1 MKKPK
6 MRVSATSSV
15 QAPVG
20 GLDDTSPISNMSPD
34 FALEMVNWFPEGN
47 SIRARGGYRHHVDNL
62 GAPGKAILAYNGGD
76 TTFSR
81 LFVATDVG
89 IYDISIATDA
99 PALVHP
105 LTDGNVQW
113 IQFSNIA
120 GNFLIGCNGV
130 DPAFLYNGT
139 TWTDFVASGTPT
151 VPGEIDGLD
160 PSDIVD
166 IIAHKSRI
174 WFVEKNTMDVYYWP
188 TSAVAGLA
196 TPFPMGGIFTKGGSV
211 NTLFTWTM
219 DAGYSIDDL
228 LIIQSTRGELA
239 SYAGI
244 DPDTDFRIVGR
255 YEVGAPLGRKS
266 NVSLNG
272 DTLLMTEYGLVPMS
286 KISSGAYVLGSLDV
300 TASGRISQSLSQI
313 IRVRMS
319 GTSGWELVSS
329 PALQYVVL
337 SVPEFSGLPPLQYI
351 MNSLTGAWTTY
362 NLPAETFLEYDG
374 MLYFC
379 DNVSSVYRHG
389 DSDLDNVGLDGTG
402 GTGVIAGFKQAYNYF
417 DSPNINKHYKLVRPI
432 FESINA
438 PSYNLNISVDFG
450 PGDVAT
456 LNDPGPV
463 VSGGTTWDSGIWDS
477 SIWSPQAEVYQQWIG
492 VLGTGY
498 SASMIVKVR
507 ATTST
512 RFVASH
518 WAFENGVSL

>member
-1 MKKPK
+1 MKRPK
-6 MRVSATSSV
+6 MRVSAASSV

-47 SIRARGGYRHHVDNL
+47 SLIARGGYRHHVDNL
-62 GAPGKAILAYNGGD
+62 GAPGKSIMSYIG
-76 TTFSR
+76 TTAAVNR
-81 LFVATDVG
+81 LFVATDLGV
-89 IYDISIATDA
+89 YDASAQTST
-99 PALVHP
+99 PVLVHP
-105 LTDGNVQW
+105 LTNGNVQW
-113 IQFSNIA
+113 VQFSNIA

-139 TWTDFVASGTPT
+139 SWSSFTTSATPT
-151 VPGEIDGLD
+151 LPGEINGLL
-160 PSDIVD
+160 PEDIVD
-166 IIAHKSRI
+166 VIAHKSRI
-174 WFVEKNTMDVYYWP
+174 WFVKKDSMDVYYWP
-188 TSAVAGLA
+188 TSAVAGDVTA
-196 TPFPMGGIFTKGGSV
+196 FPLGGIFTKGGYV
-211 NTLFTWTM
+211 NTMFTWTM

-228 LIIQSTRGELA
+228 LIIQSSRGELA
-239 SYAGI
+239 AYAGT
-244 DPDTDFRIVGR
+244 DPDTDFKIIGR
-255 YEVGAPLGRKS
+255 YEIGAPMGRKS

-272 DTLLMTEYGLVPMS
+272 DTLLMTEYGLVPVS
-286 KISSGAYVLGSLDV
+286 KISGGSYVLGALDV
-300 TASGRISQSLSQI
+300 TASGRISQSLSKI
-313 IRVRMS
+313 IRTRM
-319 GTSGWELVSS
+319 GGAGWEIVAAPS
-329 PALQYVVL
+329 LQYVVL

-379 DNVSSVYRHG
+379 DGGTTMYRHG
-389 DSDLDNVGLDGTG
+389 DSDLDNVGLDGNG
-402 GTGVIAGFKQAYNYF
+402 GEGVVAGFKQAYNSF
-417 DSPNINKHYKLVRPI
+417 GSPDVNKHYKLCRPI

-450 PGDVAT
+450 PGSLST

-463 VSGGTTWDSGIWDS
+463 VSGGTTWDAGVWDS
-477 SIWSPQAEVYQQWIG
+477 NIWSPQAEVYQQWIG

-507 ATTST
+507 ATSDT

-518 WAFENGVSL
+518 WAIESGVSL